1 MTLETRDIAK
11 SEMGIIKPL
20 WEALNRMHL
29 ADSVH
34 FKDHYRAFTFERRLE
49 NFVGT
54 ADADMKITVVFA
66 GSASLGYCISKA
78 EGDTGE
84 IESLFLDESIRGL
97 GVGGDLV
104 EAHIAWMKERGCER
118 IRVGVSHGHDSPLD
132 FYRKH
137 GFRERL
143 TVLELKD
150 AGTPGNGGNADA

>member
-1 MTLETRDIAK
+1 MTIETRDITK
-11 SEMGIIKPL
+11 SEIGIIKPL

-34 FKDHYRAFTFERRLE
+34 FKEHYRAFTFERRLE
-49 NFVGT
+49 GLLGT
-54 ADADMKITVVFA
+54 ADADMKITVAFSGEVP
-66 GSASLGYCISKA
+66 LGYCASKA
-78 EGDTGE
+78 EGGSGE

-97 GVGGDLV
+97 GVGGTLV
-104 EAHIAWMKERGCER
+104 DSHVAWMRERGCAR
-118 IRVGVSHGHDSPLD
+118 IRVSVSHGHDSPLD

-150 AGTPGNGGNADA
+150 AGTPGDGGNADA